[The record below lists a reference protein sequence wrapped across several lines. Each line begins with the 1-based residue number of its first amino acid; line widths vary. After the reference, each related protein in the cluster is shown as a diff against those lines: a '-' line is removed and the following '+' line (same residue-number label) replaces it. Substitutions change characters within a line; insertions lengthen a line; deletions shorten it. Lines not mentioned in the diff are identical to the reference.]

1 MSAKV
6 ARSMYRRMLK
16 IVTSI
21 KRVGAE
27 QLALERYA
35 EFLPCTVEVRK
46 DESLQVLLRKA
57 FISTSL
63 SAESLASGFSFIK
76 DATESLPD
84 LELLSLWDA
93 YCRNGEYEM
102 LYGVALLS
110 AALQQAE
117 KEEPT
122 HAGELGDIVSSIRD
136 GVRLLVNEM
145 KEVVAAT
152 PTPPSSKGRH
162 GLDARPSF
170 LETAV
175 EALWRRGFDVSE
187 GAAEDFTALSLLRK
201 RRVSVFLLNVLLT
214 VALHELGVPCTLV
227 GTESHRPW
235 IRVQK
240 TGSRPFFMSFAH
252 AGVYSVK
259 EVLRLDGHP
268 PTSTQWWRAAR
279 WDGSGRKH
287 ILSRM
292 LKVQLMLLSS
302 SLESPLRTRQL
313 KTCRI
318 QILFLLS

>member
-1 MSAKV
+1 MSARV

-16 IVTSI
+16 IVASI

-46 DESLQVLLRKA
+46 GESLHALLRKA
-57 FISTSL
+57 FISASL

-84 LELLSLWDA
+84 LELLSLWNA
-93 YCRNGEYEM
+93 YCLDGEYEM

-117 KEEPT
+117 NEEPT
-122 HAGELGDIVSSIRD
+122 HAGELGDIVSRIR
-136 GVRLLVNEM
+136 GEVRLLVNEM
-145 KEVVAAT
+145 KEAVAAT
-152 PTPPSSKGRH
+152 PTPSSVGRH
-162 GLDARPSF
+162 GLDGRPSS

-175 EALWRRGFDVSE
+175 ESLWKRGFDVSE
-187 GAAEDFTALSLLRK
+187 RAAEDLTALSLLRK
-201 RRVSVFLLNVLLT
+201 RRASVFLLNVLLT

-240 TGSRPFFMSFAH
+240 SGSRPLFMSFAH
-252 AGVYSVK
+252 AGVHSAK

-313 KTCRI
+313 KTCRT